1 MFTAAVGRLPTLLS
15 HQYTATVLIL
25 QLIENRAAINK
36 QEQNVRPIYIVA
48 VKSQLAFSKVSII
61 RVLLSERLN

>member
-1 MFTAAVGRLPTLLS
+1 
-15 HQYTATVLIL
+15 L